1 MNCNLQHFKVQRHP
15 VPNLKW
21 AIETWEVRGSPTES
35 LTSTSNVEPM
45 QTSTVASARGL
56 PQELYDEIIGFL
68 WNDISSLRACS
79 LANRIMTLPSQK
91 RLFYCIALRA
101 PLQKLNDDRRIFD
114 NGLCGTSYN
123 FRQLLLRSPHIAKYV
138 VSLHIVDRWDDYK
151 SNLETLGG
159 SVPGN
164 MEDEIDDGEQ
174 YIGYKLANGQDMS
187 LDAPLVPTSESRFH
201 RQWLPADKFLPLC
214 APFLCNLR
222 SLSVLYDNSWYHLS
236 GRVFITLLNR
246 MRLPSLR
253 YLQINSHQFPRTIIN
268 QAIGEN
274 IRHLILNGYPQHESR
289 ALQLPH
295 PPLAPVYL
303 DSLSIDSRGLLLFSP
318 VGRVQ
323 FSRLRKLVV
332 WGSDHMA
339 IWSLLQS
346 CSGTLLDF
354 EISPDHCKA
363 CQGSAHSINL
373 FCFLVILQ
381 RIRANTSHEDIPDEP
396 INLGKL
402 AALRRFAVSLW
413 FLSYADSNSIWTP
426 FPWLNK
432 ILRSGYSAPSGQ
444 QLEDISIRIHFSFG
458 YQTLARLDILH
469 WKDTFEMFLEDEFK
483 SLLNL
488 RIFVSTQARIGNKVV
503 EMLENSVYVKRLRAR
518 RNLVVDIRGKD
529 SILLSIILS
538 FLKAFF
544 ANSRLP

>member
-1 MNCNLQHFKVQRHP
+1 VNCNLQHFKVQRHP

-187 LDAPLVPTSESRFH
+187 LDAPLVPTSEKSRFH
-201 RQWLPADKFLPLC
+201 QWLPADKFLPLC
-214 APFLCNLR
+214 APLLCNLR
-222 SLSVLYDNSWYHLS
+222 SLAVIYDQSWYHLS
-236 GRVFITLLNR
+236 GRVLITLLN
-246 MRLPSLR
+246 LIQLQSLR
-253 YLQINSHQFPRTIIN
+253 HLRISCYACPDVVIN

-274 IRHLILNGYPQHESR
+274 VRHLVLDGYPRDESR
-289 ALQLPH
+289 VLHLPH
-295 PPLAPVYL
+295 PPLPQVYL
-303 DSLSIDSRGLLLFSP
+303 HSLSIHAQQLSFFPD
-318 VGRVQ
+318 GRVH
-323 FSRLRKLVV
+323 FSRLRKLLVR
-332 WGSDHMA
+332 GSNISDHVA

-346 CSGTLLDF
+346 CSATLLDF
-354 EISPDHCKA
+354 EISPSHCKA
-363 CQGSAHSINL
+363 CQCALYRGQL
-373 FCFLVILQ
+373 
-381 RIRANTSHEDIPDEP
+381 IPL
-396 INLGKL
+396 I
-402 AALRRFAVSLW
+402 
-413 FLSYADSNSIWTP
+413 
-426 FPWLNK
+426 
-432 ILRSGYSAPSGQ
+432 YSV
-444 QLEDISIRIHFSFG
+444 F
-458 YQTLARLDILH
+458 
-469 WKDTFEMFLEDEFK
+469 
-483 SLLNL
+483 
-488 RIFVSTQARIGNKVV
+488 
-503 EMLENSVYVKRLRAR
+503 
-518 RNLVVDIRGKD
+518 
-529 SILLSIILS
+529 
-538 FLKAFF
+538 
-544 ANSRLP
+544 